1 MIGMVK
7 RMKRA
12 GLLGIN
18 ARNASYQM
26 LLNDRRRYPLVDDKV
41 KTKRLAEEAGLAV
54 PELYAVVAAH
64 WQVKRF
70 EQLLQGRERFVI
82 KPSQGSQGNGIMVI
96 DSRMHYGWRKADG
109 TMITD
114 DDLHYHLV
122 NILSGMYSLAGQPDE
137 AMVEYR
143 VDFDSV
149 FDQVTYQGVPDLRVI
164 VYRGVPCMAMLRLP
178 TRASDGKAN
187 LHKGGVG
194 VGVDLAT
201 GVTCGGML
209 YDRPITLHPDTG
221 HTLEGLQVPG
231 WQNILRLS
239 ARCADLT
246 GFGYLGVDVVLD
258 RKRGPLILELNARP
272 GLAIQ
277 IANRTGLCVPFAR
290 IDDMQ
295 PNSSSLEDRL
305 QMARQL
311 QPDAALAGA
320 SA

>member
-1 MIGMVK
+1 MIGLVK

-26 LLNDRRRYPLVDDKV
+26 LLNDRRRYPLVDDKIQ
-41 KTKRLAEEAGLAV
+41 TKRLVGEAGLAV
-54 PELYAVVAAH
+54 PDLYAVVAAH

-70 EQLLQGRERFVI
+70 EQLLEGRERFVI

-96 DSRMHYGWRKADG
+96 DSRMHHGWRKADG
-109 TMITD
+109 TMITN
-114 DDLHYHLV
+114 DDLDYHLV

-149 FDQVTYQGVPDLRVI
+149 FDDVTYQGVPDLRII
-164 VYRGVPCMAMLRLP
+164 VYRGVPCMGMLRLP

-194 VGVDLAT
+194 VGIDLAS

-209 YDRPITLHPDTG
+209 YDKPITLHPDTG
-221 HTLEGLQVPG
+221 HALEGLQVPG

-239 ARCADLT
+239 ARCAELT
-246 GFGYLGVDVVLD
+246 EFGYLGVDIVLD

-277 IANRTGLCVPFAR
+277 IANRTGLCIPFAR
-290 IDDMQ
+290 IDEME
-295 PNSSSLEDRL
+295 PEGCGLEERL
-305 QMARQL
+305 ELAYQFR
-311 QPDAALAGA
+311 PEAALSRP